1 MLYCIIGLNE
11 DEKYV
16 ISDKLSKLG
25 YKSYDS
31 LNVLG
36 NYTDVTN
43 SFYMTDVNGIV
54 NLKKHDIEFKTV
66 CISKNMTIDYK
77 ANDKPLYNYII
88 DESNMNEIVDDI
100 HNIIRK
106 ETTLNNLIIKELRGV
121 YHKQQKIDNKAK
133 EMFDNKIPVVN
144 DLMIGKDATKL
155 GLIMT
160 ELSFYNNAM
169 TILKSLCDSLVNE
182 TINNVMR
189 QVLAN
194 INYYKKDLDDYTT
207 TLKTLKII
215 DTEKREI
222 AKTLSYINN
231 NVDVISQRDWYAVSV
246 IESHINLDK
255 EMLSIL
261 YDIITIIEEE

>member
-16 ISDKLSKLG
+16 ISDKLSRLG
-25 YKSYDS
+25 YKSYDGS
-31 LNVLG
+31 NILG
-36 NYTDVTN
+36 NYTDEAN

-54 NLKKHDIEFKTV
+54 NLKKHGIEFKTV

-77 ANDKPLYNYII
+77 ANDKSLYNYII

-106 ETTLNNLIIKELRGV
+106 ETALNNLIIKELRGV
-121 YHKQQKIDNKAK
+121 YYKQQKIDNKAK

-144 DLMIGKDATKL
+144 DLMTGKDATKL
-155 GLIMT
+155 GIIMT
-160 ELSFYNNAM
+160 ELSFYNKAM
-169 TILKSLCDSLVNE
+169 TILKSLCDNLVNE

-189 QVLAN
+189 QVLAT

-231 NVDVISQRDWYAVSV
+231 NVDVISQRDWYAVFA
-246 IESHINLDK
+246 IESHINLDN
-255 EMLSIL
+255 EILSIL

>member
-16 ISDKLSKLG
+16 ISDKLSRLG
-25 YKSYDS
+25 YKSYDGS
-31 LNVLG
+31 NILG
-36 NYTDVTN
+36 NYTDEAN

-54 NLKKHDIEFKTV
+54 NLKKHGIEFKTV

-77 ANDKPLYNYII
+77 ANDKSLYNYII

-106 ETTLNNLIIKELRGV
+106 ETALNNLIIKELRGV
-121 YHKQQKIDNKAK
+121 YHQAAKIDNKAK

-144 DLMIGKDATKL
+144 DLMTGKDATKL
-155 GLIMT
+155 GIITT
-160 ELSFYNNAM
+160 ERSFYNKTM
-169 TILKSLCDSLVNE
+169 TILKSLCDNLVNE
-182 TINNVMR
+182 TINNVMC
-189 QVLAN
+189 QVLAT

-231 NVDVISQRDWYAVSV
+231 NVDVISQRDWYAVSA
-246 IESHINLDK
+246 IESHINLDN
-255 EMLSIL
+255 EILSIL